1 MKNGQN
7 VNIKIEYGTESLKEI
22 LIELL
27 KEQYIN
33 YNYEWKINACL
44 RLTIIKKTR
53 YNQDALNRLF
63 TLKKFK

>member
-7 VNIKIEYGTESLKEI
+7 VNIQIEYGTENLKEI

-33 YNYEWKINACL
+33 YITMN
-44 RLTIIKKTR
+44 KK
-53 YNQDALNRLF
+53 
-63 TLKKFK
+63 

>member
-7 VNIKIEYGTESLKEI
+7 ANIQIEYAIENLKEI

-33 YNYEWKINACL
+33 YITVNE
-44 RLTIIKKTR
+44 
-53 YNQDALNRLF
+53 
-63 TLKKFK
+63 

>member
-7 VNIKIEYGTESLKEI
+7 VNIKIEYGKENLKEI

-33 YNYEWKINACL
+33 YITMNEK
-44 RLTIIKKTR
+44 
-53 YNQDALNRLF
+53 
-63 TLKKFK
+63 

>member
-7 VNIKIEYGTESLKEI
+7 INIQIEYGTENLKEI

-33 YNYEWKINACL
+33 YITMNEK
-44 RLTIIKKTR
+44 
-53 YNQDALNRLF
+53 
-63 TLKKFK
+63 

>member
-7 VNIKIEYGTESLKEI
+7 VTIQIEYGTENLREI

-33 YNYEWKINACL
+33 YI
-44 RLTIIKKTR
+44 TIHEK
-53 YNQDALNRLF
+53 
-63 TLKKFK
+63 

>member
-7 VNIKIEYGTESLKEI
+7 ANIQIEYGIENLKEI

-33 YNYEWKINACL
+33 YITVNE
-44 RLTIIKKTR
+44 
-53 YNQDALNRLF
+53 
-63 TLKKFK
+63 

>member
-7 VNIKIEYGTESLKEI
+7 VNIQIEYGKESLKEI

-33 YNYEWKINACL
+33 YITMNEK
-44 RLTIIKKTR
+44 
-53 YNQDALNRLF
+53 
-63 TLKKFK
+63 

>member
-7 VNIKIEYGTESLKEI
+7 VNIKIEYGKENLKEI

-33 YNYEWKINACL
+33 YITMYEK
-44 RLTIIKKTR
+44 
-53 YNQDALNRLF
+53 
-63 TLKKFK
+63 